1 MQHVLSC
8 LAVGGG
14 ILFSHLSYAQE
25 HQAFKDRLTVGTNAF
40 EWLLTVPN
48 VRLELD
54 LKPGP
59 YNHSSA
65 LLGIRYNW
73 NTYHQLPPY
82 YVFNVFGVKGEYRYH
97 FRFQQLEKGQKAK
110 LFSTYRKNP
119 RPWIAYYVGAYG
131 EYSSF
136 SIKFSAQGRQG
147 FQGGVGVSAGMEL
160 PLYQYK
166 GGAIDLDLGFSAG
179 VLAASYQLYSL
190 NEAATAYVMGGN
202 RFIPL
207 PMLTELRAVFNWR
220 TYSVKDRY
228 VKSDPQIPVFNN
240 TMADIRTN
248 FENTTKQAFDDSRS
262 KKESAAYAKS
272 DSLYKADFTAW
283 VMENDAYLMSY
294 IKEAPVDA
302 QHMKQ
307 LEKAVK
313 DGTQKV
319 LADFDK
325 YLKDKADKA
334 KKAEKADQKE
344 AAKAAKAEKAE
355 KAKAEKAEKA
365 EKAKEAKEAKKEK
378 DNAKKE
384 TKKDNKKGKEKTAE

>member
-1 MQHVLSC
+1 M
-8 LAVGGG
+8 
-14 ILFSHLSYAQE
+14 
-25 HQAFKDRLTVGTNAF
+25 
-40 EWLLTVPN
+40 
-48 VRLELD
+48 
-54 LKPGP
+54 
-59 YNHSSA
+59 
-65 LLGIRYNW
+65 
-73 NTYHQLPPY
+73 
-82 YVFNVFGVKGEYRYH
+82 
-97 FRFQQLEKGQKAK
+97 
-110 LFSTYRKNP
+110 
-119 RPWIAYYVGAYG
+119 
-131 EYSSF
+131 
-136 SIKFSAQGRQG
+136 
-147 FQGGVGVSAGMEL
+147 
-160 PLYQYK
+160 
-166 GGAIDLDLGFSAG
+166 
-179 VLAASYQLYSL
+179 
-190 NEAATAYVMGGN
+190 
-202 RFIPL
+202 
-207 PMLTELRAVFNWR
+207 
-220 TYSVKDRY
+220 
-228 VKSDPQIPVFNN
+228 KSDPQIPVFNN

-365 EKAKEAKEAKKEK
+365 EKARKAKEAKKEK

-384 TKKDNKKGKEKTAE
+384 TKKDNKKGKEKTTE